1 MLIPCKFLCFDFE
14 LLKWYSS
21 RIYKKRQ
28 RDMFQVLVNEPVVES
43 DVWSPN
49 YIRCDLKTF

>member
-1 MLIPCKFLCFDFE
+1 MFIPCKFLCFDFE

-21 RIYKKRQ
+21 KIYKKRQ